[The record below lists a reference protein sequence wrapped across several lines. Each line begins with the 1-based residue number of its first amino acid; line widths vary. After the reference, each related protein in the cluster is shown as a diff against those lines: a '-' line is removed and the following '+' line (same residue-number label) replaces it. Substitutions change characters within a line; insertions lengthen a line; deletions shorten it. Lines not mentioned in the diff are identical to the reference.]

1 MARAPDD
8 SRTGRVVRAIRDRI
22 DARTLTP
29 GSRLPSIRA
38 MAETSGVARSTV
50 VEAYDRLA
58 AEGVIRSRPGSG
70 FYVAAPLAPL
80 ALDRLTVTPERE
92 IDPLWMLRQS
102 LGEQRHGSMPGC
114 GWLPDDWL
122 AGDAL
127 RKAMRAVARA
137 GGDGALAGYA
147 SPLGSPP
154 LRALLARRMAEQG
167 IEAAPDH
174 ILLTDSGTH
183 ALDLVCRF
191 LLQPG
196 DTVLVDDPCYF
207 NFLAL
212 LRAHRATVVGVP
224 MTPTG
229 PDVAA
234 FADAAAI
241 HHPRFYLTNSGVH
254 NPTGATLAAATAHR
268 LLTIAAAQEM
278 IVVEDDIFADFE
290 HTRSPRLTAFDAF
303 DRTIRIGSFSKSLS
317 AAVRCGHIAARPDWI
332 AALADLRIATSMA
345 GSPLAADLLHA
356 VLTDG
361 SYRRHV
367 DGVRARLARA
377 TARVASRL
385 RAIGIVPWT
394 DPAAGIF
401 LWARLPD
408 GIDAVELARRAIADG
423 IVLAPGPVFST
434 SGGWRDHLRFNV
446 AMSDDERLFS
456 VLEQVVSAAAGDG
469 RPRCRGERG

>member
-1 MARAPDD
+1 MASIPDET
-8 SRTGRVVRAIRDRI
+8 RTGMVVRAIRDRI
-22 DARTLTP
+22 DARALTP
-29 GSRLPSIRA
+29 GARLPSIRA

-80 ALDRLTVTPERE
+80 ALDRLGSTKERE
-92 IDPLWMLRQS
+92 VDPLWMLRQS
-102 LGEQRHGSMPGC
+102 LGERRHELMPGC

-127 RKAMRAVARA
+127 RKAMRGAARSDD
-137 GGDGALAGYA
+137 DGTLAGYA

-154 LRALLARRMAEQG
+154 LRALLARRMADQG
-167 IEAAPDH
+167 IETGPDQ

-191 LLQPG
+191 LLLPG

-229 PDVAA
+229 PDVAV
-234 FADAAAI
+234 FAEAAAT
-241 HHPRFYLTNSGVH
+241 HRPRFYLTNSGVH
-254 NPTGATLAAATAHR
+254 NPTGASLAAATAHR
-268 LLTIAAAQEM
+268 VLKIAEAHDM
-278 IVVEDDIFADFE
+278 VVVEDDIFADFE
-290 HTRSPRLTAFDAF
+290 HTPSPRLAAFDGL

-332 AALADLRIATSMA
+332 EGLADLRIATSMA
-345 GSPLAADLLHA
+345 GSPLAANLLHA

-367 DGVRARLARA
+367 DCVRTRLARA
-377 TARVASRL
+377 AARVAKCL
-385 RAIGIVPWT
+385 RATGIEPWV

-408 GIDAVELARRAIADG
+408 GVDAVELARRAITEG

-434 SGGWRDHLRFNV
+434 SGGWRDHMRFNV
-446 AMSDDERLFS
+446 AMSDDDRLYAFLKKAVS
-456 VLEQVVSAAAGDG
+456 RPLLEPAG
-469 RPRCRGERG
+469 